1 MFASELFFSL
11 ILPYCPT
18 DNSGS
23 SLILFEESFREC
35 VTFAVSISSIT
46 MIESAYAVENARSI
60 SSRLSTG
67 NTYTGFSYF
76 VAIALISD
84 VLPLPGGP
92 YNKRWSFD
100 FVNYLCV
107 RLQKHRPKAY
117 MIVFRNQNN
126 HAEIKVTSCVVFY
139 GKFVCVPEL
148 LKNGKATF
156 KRFTTR
162 NDIFNYI
169 LDNLPYF
176 DTSYT
181 FQNIYH
187 YIPKNRSFSIYTL
200 IGTIF
205 NIGKRV
211 IYPPKEELID

>member
-1 MFASELFFSL
+1 MDALTE
-11 ILPYCPT
+11 IKNVIAT
-18 DNSGS
+18 
-23 SLILFEESFREC
+23 
-35 VTFAVSISSIT
+35 ISAFKLYSWVWISK
-46 MIESAYAVENARSI
+46 ESAGAKLHPTCS
-60 SSRLSTG
+60 
-67 NTYTGFSYF
+67 
-76 VAIALISD
+76 AIEFER
-84 VLPLPGGP
+84 
-92 YNKRWSFD
+92 NKKGWSFD